1 MVKQYT
7 KDDDMQTLRLWYDNK
22 PFTKEIENSIRAI
35 PTTVFSDDIIEDY
48 IQERLKKNNGEYD
61 KPIPKEEQKVDDTK
75 VDDTKVEETKESVQE
90 EKAEIQE
97 VCEAIEA
104 DACYWDGWNP

>member
-1 MVKQYT
+1 MTTEYT
-7 KDDDMQTLRLWYDNK
+7 KEDDMQTLRLWYDAK
-22 PFTKEIENSIRAI
+22 PFTKELETEIRAI
-35 PTTVFSDDIIEDY
+35 PTTAFSDDTIEDY
-48 IQERLKKNNGEYD
+48 IQERLKENNGNYD
-61 KPIPKEEQKVDDTK
+61 KPLPKEEPTLDELALNDD
-75 VDDTKVEETKESVQE
+75 TKESVQD

>member
-1 MVKQYT
+1 MTTEYT

-48 IQERLKKNNGEYD
+48 IKDRLKKNNGEYD
-61 KPIPKEEQKVDDTK
+61 KPIPKEEPNVDDTK
-75 VDDTKVEETKESVQE
+75 ADETKVEETKESVQE
-90 EKAEIQE
+90 EVAMQE
-97 VCEAIEA
+97 VEAVA
-104 DACYWDGWNP
+104 DADYWNP

>member
-1 MVKQYT
+1 MTTEYT
-7 KDDDMQTLRLWYDNK
+7 KDDDMQTLRLWYDAK
-22 PFTKEIENSIRAI
+22 LFTEELENSIRDI
-35 PTTVFSDDIIEDY
+35 PKIVFSDDVKDCY
-48 IQERLKKNNGEYD
+48 IKERLKKNGGEYD
-61 KPIPKEEQKVDDTK
+61 KPKADNAK

-97 VCEAIEA
+97 VGEVIEA

>member
-7 KDDDMQTLRLWYDNK
+7 KDDDMQTLRLWYNNK
-22 PFTKEIENSIRAI
+22 PFTKEIENSIMDI

-61 KPIPKEEQKVDDTK
+61 KPLPKEEPKVDDTK
-75 VDDTKVEETKESVQE
+75 VDDTNVEEAKESVQE
-90 EKAEIQE
+90 EE
-97 VCEAIEA
+97 VVMKDVEAVA
-104 DACYWDGWNP
+104 DADYWNP

>member
-1 MVKQYT
+1 MTTEYT
-7 KDDDMQTLRLWYDNK
+7 KEDDMQTLRLWYDAK
-22 PFTKEIENSIRAI
+22 PFTKELETEIRAI
-35 PTTVFSDDIIEDY
+35 PTTAFSDDTIEDY
-48 IQERLKKNNGEYD
+48 IQERLKKNGGEYD
-61 KPIPKEEQKVDDTK
+61 KPKKEPKAYDIK
-75 VDDTKVEETKESVQE
+75 VDDTKVEDAKESVQD

>member
-1 MVKQYT
+1 MTTEYT

-22 PFTKEIENSIRAI
+22 PFTKEIENIIRSI

-61 KPIPKEEQKVDDTK
+61 KPIPKEEPKVDDTK
-75 VDDTKVEETKESVQE
+75 AEETNVEESKESVQE
-90 EKAEIQE
+90 EVVMQE
-97 VCEAIEA
+97 VEAFA
-104 DACYWDGWNP
+104 DTDYWNP